1 MPPGLQAAWNLENCW
16 RICRRS
22 MLFDRVTI
30 RVRQPPLSVPGST
43 LENNTVA
50 SQQVFSC
57 DTFRT
62 LINFEIAYSSRTR
75 QSCLLWK
82 YLISLRVSTRY
93 CWNSGEIDTIFA
105 DSCRNSSHSVGQLT
119 FNPCVFQLDTLK
131 KIHEDSVASASLK
144 VYKSAE
150 PRNLQRF
157 KSCKRNEIYE
167 SSKFREWNRCWQT
180 QTRNI

>member
-16 RICRRS
+16 RICWRS

-43 LENNTVA
+43 LENNTIA

-62 LINFEIAYSSRTR
+62 LINFEIAYSSRTG
-75 QSCLLWK
+75 QSCLLRK

-93 CWNSGEIDTIFA
+93 CWNSGEIDAIFA
-105 DSCRNSSHSVGQLT
+105 DSCRNSSRNVGELT
-119 FNPCVFQLDTLK
+119 FNPRIFQLGTL

-144 VYKSAE
+144 VYRLAE

-157 KSCKRNEIYE
+157 KFCKWNEIYE
-167 SSKFREWNRCWQT
+167 SSKFPEWNRRWQT